1 MNGKSILLNESY
13 KLVSITEQE
22 NDIIKEILKRDANNE
37 DYSELSEKI
46 GIHLADEI
54 VAHGKGN
61 PSEKTI
67 KKIIRVHSIHGE
79 RKVFPC
85 YCNHNIDPN
94 QRVKDGLY
102 PILHEDAE
110 SSFICARE
118 RLFYPDYCVILKLNG
133 NGKEVKKIDEDTDNK
148 I

>member
-1 MNGKSILLNESY
+1 MNGKAIKLNNSY
-13 KLVSITEQE
+13 KLVSITEKE
-22 NDIIKEILKRDANNE
+22 NDIIKEILKRDRHNE
-37 DYSELSEKI
+37 DYSELAKEI
-46 GIHLADEI
+46 GIMSADEI

-61 PSEKTI
+61 PSERTMR
-67 KKIIRVHSIHGE
+67 KIIHLERYYGE
-79 RKVFPC
+79 KKVFPC
-85 YCNHNIDPN
+85 YCNHNDNPD
-94 QRVKDGLY
+94 QRRKEGLY